1 MWGLSNI
8 AAAAAALL
16 RRMAG
21 ASRPGSC
28 GLAPTTGP
36 TPSAYSNL
44 AIQRERALADYAQAA
59 GKHRK
64 RKHLAKRACS
74 ATHDLLRAEVGP

>member
-8 AAAAAALL
+8 AAAAAGLL

-21 ASRPGSC
+21 ASRPGC
-28 GLAPTTGP
+28 FGRVDATAQKQKQRLL
-36 TPSAYSNL
+36 L
-44 AIQRERALADYAQAA
+44 AIQRERALADYAQA
-59 GKHRK
+59 K

-74 ATHDLLRAEVGP
+74 ATHDLLRAEVGG